1 MHLEFDETFDLL
13 PAEIY
18 DYFKTPQD
26 WVRLYGAFGDVT
38 DRGDGWFAVQ
48 MRRSP
53 FPLVTK
59 MTVTEPETEA
69 AWDFK
74 GFWKGHAEVHLEAID
89 GGSRVTGYETVTIP
103 RLFGLGP
110 LLEKRLEPFFV
121 AVWESGWRRLRNTA
135 QGLE

>member
-1 MHLEFDETFDLL
+1 MHLEFDETFDLP

-26 WVRLYGAFGDVT
+26 WGRLYGAFGDVT
-38 DRGDGWFAVQ
+38 DRGDGWFAVP

-53 FPLVTK
+53 FPLVAK

-74 GFWKGHAEVHLEAID
+74 GFWKGHGEVHLEAID
-89 GGSRVTGYETVTIP
+89 GGTRVTGYETVTIP
-103 RLFGLGP
+103 RLLGLGP
-110 LLEKRLEPFFV
+110 LLEKRLEPFLV
-121 AVWESGWRRLRNTA
+121 AVWESGWRRLRKPD

>member
-1 MHLEFDETFDLL
+1 MHLEFDETFDLP

-38 DRGDGWFAVQ
+38 DRGDGWFAVP

-59 MTVTEPETEA
+59 
-69 AWDFK
+69 
-74 GFWKGHAEVHLEAID
+74 LC
-89 GGSRVTGYETVTIP
+89 R
-103 RLFGLGP
+103 
-110 LLEKRLEPFFV
+110 
-121 AVWESGWRRLRNTA
+121 
-135 QGLE
+135 